1 MICAFSHRALLF
13 IHYLNESAIL
23 NLFGVFESN
32 VHVYWFVYA
41 EKNALFERAVK
52 EHSGAYRVTSTQYHL
67 NLSVVGVLLADLI
80 IEITRTDQL
89 VQCRTQRV
97 FKPTCLTHPPGF
109 MLFSGAVHI
118 SL

>member
-1 MICAFSHRALLF
+1 MICAFSNRALLF
-13 IHYLNESAIL
+13 IHYLNESATL
-23 NLFGVFESN
+23 NLFGVFESSSCL
-32 VHVYWFVYA
+32 WFIYA

-52 EHSGAYRVTSTQYHL
+52 EHSGAYTVNSTQCHL
-67 NLSVVGVLLADLI
+67 TVIYRVLLVDLI

-109 MLFSGAVHI
+109 MLFS
-118 SL
+118 